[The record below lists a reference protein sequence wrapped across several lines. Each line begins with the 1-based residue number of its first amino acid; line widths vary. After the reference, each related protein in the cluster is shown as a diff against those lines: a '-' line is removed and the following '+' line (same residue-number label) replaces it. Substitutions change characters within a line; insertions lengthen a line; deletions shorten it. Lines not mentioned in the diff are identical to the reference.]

1 MKKWEMSA
9 LDAYTNRVY
18 RIIVLIIPIFCLCAS
33 TTITTLHFI
42 GWYPDINETAMW
54 LFDLSDI
61 IYLSIGIYFI
71 RTGFGEDGIVRP
83 DKLKLAKYTMAVI
96 VIIQWNAISYIWPF
110 TDFWAY
116 CLLFV
121 IVEAFFFD
129 VKLVAFSTA
138 GISLSMFI
146 SWFIGNER
154 LLPTGDE
161 YFFANMTF
169 RIVGLVLML
178 LSLNIITYFGGHF
191 LVEELEK
198 YVNYDTLTHLLN
210 RRSMDNYLQAA
221 CKQAKTGLTTFCLLM
236 MDIDDFK
243 KVNDTYGHDCG
254 DEVLKYVAHTISTGV
269 KKNDNVFRWGGE
281 EILVLLNT
289 DFEKAVAAAER
300 IRADIAHDAMNYR
313 GTTKVSVTVTIGVSP
328 YTAGATIQ
336 QMMDD
341 ADKKLYYGKHHGK
354 NQVVSVLPDNPDGP
368 EDDKKNTDNNK
379 PNKGIR
385 MSFRLR
391 PGEA

>member
-146 SWFIGNER
+146 SWFIGNDR

-221 CKQAKTGLTTFCLLM
+221 CKQAKTGLTIFCLLM

-300 IRADIAHDAMNYR
+300 IRADIAHDAVNYR

-341 ADKKLYYGKHHGK
+341 ADKKLYYGKHLSLIH
-354 NQVVSVLPDNPDGP
+354 
-368 EDDKKNTDNNK
+368 
-379 PNKGIR
+379 I
-385 MSFRLR
+385 
-391 PGEA
+391 